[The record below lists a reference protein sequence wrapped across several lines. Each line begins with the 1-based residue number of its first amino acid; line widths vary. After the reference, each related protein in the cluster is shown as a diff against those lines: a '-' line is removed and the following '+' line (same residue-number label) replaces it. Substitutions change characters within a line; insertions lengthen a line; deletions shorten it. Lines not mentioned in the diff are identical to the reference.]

1 MEEQFYIYIL
11 YSTTKDRYYIGQTN
25 NIEKRLLRHN
35 NKEVRSTKHG
45 VPWNLVYQET
55 FLTRSEAIK
64 RERYLKS
71 LKSRVFIEKL
81 IDAMD

>member
-1 MEEQFYIYIL
+1 MEEQFYTYIL
-11 YSTTKDRYYIGQTN
+11 YSTTKGRYYIGQTN

-45 VPWNLVYQET
+45 LPWTLVYHEIFQ
-55 FLTRSEAIK
+55 TRSEAIK

-71 LKSRVFIEKL
+71 LKSRIVIKKL
-81 IDAMD
+81 IDAKD